1 MSSGKLFYAWEMMEC
16 GMMRKNPV
24 IDIKILVYN
33 ILSNNSGEI
42 RLNQ

>member
-1 MSSGKLFYAWEMMEC
+1 
-16 GMMRKNPV
+16 MMRKNPV
-24 IDIKILVYN
+24 IDIKIIVYN